1 MIHVIQV
8 NQVNWMNWVNQ
19 MNILKYG
26 KSDLKKENHLLA
38 LEKEEE
44 EEKEN
49 TRNRLVHDGSDKK
62 LGIMD
67 D

>member
-1 MIHVIQV
+1 MIIV
-8 NQVNWMNWVNQ
+8 
-19 MNILKYG
+19 KYG
-26 KSDLKKENHLLA
+26 KSDLKKENRSLA
-38 LEKEEE
+38 LERKEKEE

-67 D
+67 DK